1 MISVDQ
7 HGDPNYPIRMK
18 KLVILVLVVLLAAAV
33 GGFALKGTP
42 NLAIGAALT
51 SVNFDGVG
59 AELALHIPKIPLFFG
74 IGLASLQDFTNPTV
88 TLNVDYWLMHRHLV
102 SIFELYVGLGLHG
115 AMAFD
120 PSWYAA
126 GLRLPI
132 GLQAWVLKNELL
144 EVFLEAAPAWVPL
157 VDGDFDPVN
166 FQAQLALGFRLWF

>member
-1 MISVDQ
+1 
-7 HGDPNYPIRMK
+7 MK
-18 KLVILVLVVLLAAAV
+18 KLAILVLVILLAAAAS
-33 GGFALKGTP
+33 GFALKGTP
-42 NLAIGAALT
+42 NLAIGAGLT
-51 SVNFDGVG
+51 SVNLEDVG
-59 AELALHIPKIPLFFG
+59 AMLALHIPGIPLYFG
-74 IGLASLQDFTNPTV
+74 IGVASLQDFTNPAL

-120 PSWYAA
+120 PSWYEA

-157 VDGDFDPVN
+157 VDGDFDAVN
-166 FQAQLALGFRLWF
+166 FQAQVALGFRLWF